1 MSAIEV
7 IAEIEGLPQEE
18 QRQVFVF
25 LAQKVAATPATA
37 TQPWAGKKL
46 GFEEACDVVFRENRE
61 LLSLLAK

>member
-25 LAQKVAATPATA
+25 LAQKVAATPVTA
-37 TQPWAGKKL
+37 TQPWVGKKL
-46 GFEEACDVVFRENRE
+46 GFEEACDVAFRENRE